1 MTSAIRHKLF
11 ARCTCC
17 LNELGAAAVSRRD
30 FVAGGVAALGL
41 GAVAGFAPKATAQAK
56 PHRID
61 VHHHISPPTWI
72 DGLKKMNRTNPPMAN
87 WSVQKTL
94 EDMDKGGVATSIT
107 SPTTPQT
114 KPFDKADAVRVAR
127 ESNDYAKKLMSDHPN
142 RFGVFAMLPLPH
154 VDESLK
160 EIAYAFDTLKV
171 DGVGVMTSY
180 GDKWLGYPEFA
191 PVWDELNRRKATVY
205 THPTGANCCVNLVQ
219 GIGEAAIEY
228 GTDTT
233 RTIASLIFSG
243 TSQKYKDINWI
254 FSHGGGA
261 LTAFA
266 ERFLVQ
272 MVSTPPYK
280 DKFTRDQVNGGN
292 HPLLLR
298 HRPGRQPDHLGGAGQ
313 ARPDRADRLRDRF
326 PVPDRG
332 RPHQG
337 LDVDL
342 QRQRSRGDR
351 PRERVAAIAA
361 PEDGVTA
368 RACYHRGAGA
378 PHRPRAQAPGNAAL
392 SRRAPRVPFRL
403 SRRSSSTSAC
413 ACSSTLACLKAAAN
427 RSPIQASSAMAP
439 SLASIRNISPSAA
452 WRGSP
457 SPANSMRPSSAC
469 ARW

>member
-1 MTSAIRHKLF
+1 MTSAIRRRLL

-17 LNELGAAAVSRRD
+17 VDGLAAAPVSRRQ

-41 GAVAGFAPKATAQAK
+41 GTAAGLAPKAAAQSVPAK

-61 VHHHISPPTWI
+61 VHHHVSPPPWLE
-72 DGLKKMNRTNPPMAN
+72 GLRKLSLTNRPMAD
-87 WSVQKTL
+87 WSVYKTI
-94 EDMDKGGVATSIT
+94 EDMDKGGVATAIT

-114 KPFDKADAVRVAR
+114 KPFDKADAARIAR
-127 ESNDYAKKLMSDHPN
+127 ELNDYAKKLMADHPN

-191 PVWDELNRRKATVY
+191 PVWEELNRRKATVY

-243 TSQKYKDINWI
+243 TSRKYPDINWI

-261 LTAFA
+261 LTSFS

-280 DKFTRDQVNGGN
+280 DKYTRDQVN
-292 HPLLLR
+292 
-298 HRPGRQPDHLGGAGQ
+298 AEIT
-313 ARPDRADRLRDRF
+313 RF
-326 PVPDRG
+326 YYDTAQVANPVT
-332 RPHQG
+332 
-337 LDVDL
+337 L
-342 QRQRSRGDR
+342 
-351 PRERVAAIAA
+351 
-361 PEDGVTA
+361 
-368 RACYHRGAGA
+368 
-378 PHRPRAQAPGNAAL
+378 AAL
-392 SRRAPRVPFRL
+392 VKLVPISQIVYGTDFPYRTAADHSKGVSL
-403 SRRSSSTSAC
+403 VFSGDD
-413 ACSSTLACLKAAAN
+413 LKAIDRENALRILPRLKTA
-427 RSPIQASSAMAP
+427 
-439 SLASIRNISPSAA
+439 
-452 WRGSP
+452 
-457 SPANSMRPSSAC
+457 
-469 ARW
+469 

>member
-1 MTSAIRHKLF
+1 MTSATRLNLF

-17 LNELGAAAVSRRD
+17 VKPLAAAAVSRRG
-30 FVAGGVAALGL
+30 FVAGGVVALGL
-41 GAVAGFAPKATAQAK
+41 GAVAGFAPGATAQAK

-61 VHHHISPPTWI
+61 VHHHISPPAWL

-114 KPFDKADAVRVAR
+114 KPFDKADAARIAR
-127 ESNDYAKKLMSDHPN
+127 ESNDYAKKLMSDHPD

-191 PVWDELNRRKATVY
+191 PVWEELNRRKATVY

-219 GIGEAAIEY
+219 GIGDAAIEY

-280 DKFTRDQVNGGN
+280 DKFTRDQVNAEITRFYYDTAQVPNPITMAALVKLVPMSQIVYGTDF
-292 HPLLLR
+292 PYR
-298 HRPGRQPDHLGGAGQ
+298 TAADHTKGLTEIFSGSDLA
-313 ARPDRADRLRDRF
+313 AI
-326 PVPDRG
+326 DRG
-332 RPHQG
+332 NALRI
-337 LDVDL
+337 L
-342 QRQRSRGDR
+342 
-351 PRERVAAIAA
+351 PRLK
-361 PEDGVTA
+361 TA
-368 RACYHRGAGA
+368 
-378 PHRPRAQAPGNAAL
+378 
-392 SRRAPRVPFRL
+392 
-403 SRRSSSTSAC
+403 
-413 ACSSTLACLKAAAN
+413 
-427 RSPIQASSAMAP
+427 
-439 SLASIRNISPSAA
+439 
-452 WRGSP
+452 
-457 SPANSMRPSSAC
+457 
-469 ARW
+469 